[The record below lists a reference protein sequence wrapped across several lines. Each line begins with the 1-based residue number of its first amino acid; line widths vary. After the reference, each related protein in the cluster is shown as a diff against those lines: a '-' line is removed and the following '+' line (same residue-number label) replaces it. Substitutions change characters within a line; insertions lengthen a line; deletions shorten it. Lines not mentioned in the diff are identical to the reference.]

1 MHRRSEGPGGF
12 PHYSPNNIAHIEN
25 DIKRIYLGLVPIIFI
40 SQSIYTHN
48 SNFKLIMDFKEIDL
62 NKIDIKYNVRK
73 DEIDKEKIHELAEN
87 IKENSLLQPIVVWPR
102 GDRFE
107 LIIGQRRYL
116 AFKELGYSSIPA
128 KIEHF
133 DDEIEATLASFSENM
148 LREELSYRDKN
159 RVALELK
166 AKFGDINV
174 VARKLGIT
182 LQTATKYLGY
192 STVPEEIKD
201 LVDQRKIGANLAL
214 RISGNIAD
222 KQKAISV
229 AKLIIDEPG
238 NENRQKIIE
247 TARDNPNVSIEK
259 IAALAKKRKRK
270 ITINPSDIVFEA
282 LIKASDSYQYSK
294 EDITLEA
301 LEEWLK
307 SRGFIHE

>member
-1 MHRRSEGPGGF
+1 
-12 PHYSPNNIAHIEN
+12 
-25 DIKRIYLGLVPIIFI
+25 
-40 SQSIYTHN
+40 
-48 SNFKLIMDFKEIDL
+48 MDFKEIDL

-282 LIKASDSYQYSK
+282 LIKASDSLS
-294 EDITLEA
+294 I
-301 LEEWLK
+301 
-307 SRGFIHE
+307 F